1 MSNINKA
8 IKPKWSLH
16 DLYNNIEH
24 GLYES
29 YIVEFTDISGIEVD
43 YYIRNEAAI
52 DSDRLYGE
60 PLYQNILYNPAR
72 RTKVLYDT
80 TEEPTLT
87 GPFGIVSEDQ
97 IQYAFQP
104 KFTFSRDV
112 SGSGHLPKPGDVIK
126 TIWNDRAYELVDVG
140 EEAHIFQLN
149 KLVFEY
155 ILRPYRFSEQSG
167 TAKAISP
174 FNVDPTD
181 QLDSTLISPLS
192 AYGDNEFIEDESDAI
207 DNYSDLDT
215 SIYGY

>member
-1 MSNINKA
+1 MANINKA
-8 IKPKWSLH
+8 IKPNWALH

-24 GLYES
+24 DLFES
-29 YIVEFTDISGIEVD
+29 YIVEFTDIAGIEVD
-43 YYIRNEAAI
+43 YYIRNEDAI

-72 RTKVLYDT
+72 RTKVLYET
-80 TEEPTLT
+80 TEEPTIT

-126 TIWNDRAYELVDVG
+126 TVWNDRAYEVVDVG

-149 KLVFEY
+149 KLVYEY
-155 ILRPYRFSEQSG
+155 ILRPYRFSEQSSQ
-167 TAKAISP
+167 AKAIGI
-174 FNVDPTD
+174 FNVDPSPE
-181 QLDSTLISPLS
+181 LDSTLITPLS
-192 AYGDNEFIEDESDAI
+192 AYGDNKFIEEESDSI
-207 DNYSDLDT
+207 DLYDDVDT
-215 SIYGY
+215 GIYGY